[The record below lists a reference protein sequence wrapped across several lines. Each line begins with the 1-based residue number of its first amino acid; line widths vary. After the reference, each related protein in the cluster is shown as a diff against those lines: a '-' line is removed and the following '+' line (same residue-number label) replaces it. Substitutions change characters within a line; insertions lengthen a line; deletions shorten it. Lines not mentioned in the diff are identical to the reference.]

1 MLTIYTIFMLVI
13 AAVIAIGLGLELSSG
28 INEFVIF
35 VLFWM
40 LYIITIVTF
49 VNIFLVI
56 NYYLNMKHKTGPV
69 GKPGPP
75 GDRGEKGDVGLC
87 DPKCRD
93 TICETQITDLILD
106 ELKKKITTGNVK
118 INNVYIKS
126 KVRLMCASDEFKQ
139 LAPINGPQNLINY
152 IKNIWV
158 IWLELL

>member
-56 NYYLNMKHKTGPV
+56 NYN
-69 GKPGPP
+69 
-75 GDRGEKGDVGLC
+75 GLH
-87 DPKCRD
+87 
-93 TICETQITDLILD
+93 THTQ
-106 ELKKKITTGNVK
+106 
-118 INNVYIKS
+118 
-126 KVRLMCASDEFKQ
+126 Q
-139 LAPINGPQNLINY
+139 
-152 IKNIWV
+152 
-158 IWLELL
+158 